1 MDAKMYLMQVI
12 NIDQQINSK
21 LEQLG
26 RLRALATHTTST
38 FSDMPKMQ
46 HNNNSRLEE
55 TVLKIIDMEHSID
68 EEIDR
73 LVDLKDEVRK
83 QISLLSDARC
93 RLVLEE
99 RYLNGETWEGIAADL
114 GCTVRNV
121 QILHG
126 KALQEFQVPE
136 RVKTA

>member
-12 NIDQQINSK
+12 NIDQQINCK
-21 LEQLG
+21 LDQLG
-26 RLRALATHTTST
+26 RLKALATHTTST
-38 FSDMPKMQ
+38 FSDMPKNQ

-55 TVLKIIDMEHSID
+55 TVLKIIEMEHSID
-68 EEIDR
+68 AEIDR
-73 LVDLKDEVRK
+73 LVDLKAEVRK
-83 QISLLSDARC
+83 QISLLPDARC

-99 RYLNGETWEGIAADL
+99 RYLNGAPWEAIAAEM
-114 GCTVRNV
+114 GYTVRNV

-136 RVKTA
+136 KAKTT

>member
-1 MDAKMYLMQVI
+1 MLLQ
-12 NIDQQINSK
+12 
-21 LEQLG
+21 
-26 RLRALATHTTST
+26 RTH
-38 FSDMPKMQ
+38 
-46 HNNNSRLEE
+46 
-55 TVLKIIDMEHSID
+55 MEHSID